1 MVFIP
6 FTDRLLE
13 RMFPFIIFR
22 DFFPSHLQSTT
33 VELLCPKLKS
43 NDQLL
48 NTIDN
53 FRSYF
58 VKIHTS
64 GSDSK
69 ESACSAGDLDLI
81 PGSEDPLE
89 KGMAVHSSFPF
100 PFHFYYIT
108 QEYVPCIPLLLL
120 PLRVNHCQPFSAC
133 LSVPLSMHLYMHIF
147 NVGWLNCFPVFTF

>member
-1 MVFIP
+1 MNFGVLKTQII
-6 FTDRLLE
+6 DLGDHNG
-13 RMFPFIIFR
+13 PFIIFR

-48 NTIDN
+48 NTINN

-89 KGMAVHSSFPF
+89 KGMAVHSSSPF
-100 PFHFYYIT
+100 PFS
-108 QEYVPCIPLLLL
+108 LLLHNSGVCSL
-120 PLRVNHCQPFSAC
+120 YTLTPLTTQLITVNHLVLVFLFPC
-133 LSVPLSMHLYMHIF
+133 LCIYTCIYLMQA
-147 NVGWLNCFPVFTF
+147 G